1 MGSWTGRQSTG
12 DQFSM
17 VPSLQLLSEM
27 QVLCSCAELFNHWKE
42 WEKEGT
48 SAERSQHTVHLEVS
62 STLSLSQ
69 PVCCPS
75 PHITKPPSLCCLF
88 FFFLSESWFQGFSP
102 SCMLQLLATVNF
114 IPRTSWQQHL
124 RRGLRQLLLYPLI
137 CLYCESYL
145 FSIFVYMNT
154 FRSVIARKRL
164 QGKHKAGKLFT
175 TNL

>member
-1 MGSWTGRQSTG
+1 MMCELLELDHCLIKCYCYYNIIKCLMGSVGWGG
-12 DQFSM
+12 KVPV
-17 VPSLQLLSEM
+17 VPSLQRSSEM
-27 QVLCSCAELFNHWKE
+27 QVLCSCAELFNYWKE

-88 FFFLSESWFQGFSP
+88 FFFSASWFQGFSP

-114 IPRTSWQQHL
+114 IPRTPWQQHL
-124 RRGLRQLLLYPLI
+124 QRVMAIAIIFVDLTV
-137 CLYCESYL
+137 CESYL
-145 FSIFVYMNT
+145 FCIFMFTWNT
-154 FRSVIARKRL
+154 FSIC
-164 QGKHKAGKLFT
+164 
-175 TNL
+175 